1 MFSLRSL
8 QHGFCLRLCA
18 RAAGLLISAKNA
30 GEERVEAGFSL
41 FGIISINK

>member
-1 MFSLRSL
+1 MAFAFVYVLAQQVYS
-8 QHGFCLRLCA
+8 
-18 RAAGLLISAKNA
+18 ISAKNA